1 MRPLIDFYSLF
12 SFQTA
17 NGDGK
22 VCLDKIITAMSLVPC
37 IFKFNII
44 YCGLLVVKS
53 V

>member
-1 MRPLIDFYSLF
+1 MRPLIDFYSLC
-12 SFQTA
+12 FQTA

-22 VCLDKIITAMSLVPC
+22 VCLDKIITAMLLVPC

-44 YCGLLVVKS
+44 YCGLFVVKS